1 MKVDSSYLEKTGVYL
16 STDKVIEVKGL
27 YKKFKSIVAVD
38 NIDLNVYRGD
48 VFGFLGPNGAGK
60 STTIR
65 MLLSLIKP
73 NSGSIKIFGLPL
85 EKNRIEILKKIGAIV
100 EKPDFYLYLTA
111 YKNLEILG
119 KLSGADTSK
128 KKIMELLEL
137 VGLEKRY
144 NSKVKTF
151 SHGMKQRLGLAQAL
165 LHDPELIIL
174 DEPTTG
180 LDPQGMKE
188 IRELIVYLS
197 KEKNKTI
204 FLSSHILREVELI
217 ATRMIIINKGKTQ
230 VEGTVEELLNAD
242 LMSVSFEVDDVNK
255 AIELINN
262 SQWKN
267 FYKSTIKNEIN
278 FEMKKENVAELNKFL
293 NDKNVFVSAVV
304 PVRSLEDYFL
314 KITEGTTK

>member
-1 MKVDSSYLEKTGVYL
+1 LNG
-16 STDKVIEVKGL
+16 DKIIEVKNL
-27 YKKFKSIVAVD
+27 TKRYKNLVAVD
-38 NIDLNVYRGD
+38 ELDLNVHRGD

-73 NSGSIKIFGLPL
+73 TKGSINIFGKSLK
-85 EKNRIEILKKIGAIV
+85 ENRNYILKRIGAIV

-111 YKNLEILG
+111 YKNLEVLG
-119 KLSGADTSK
+119 KISGCDTSNNR
-128 KKIMELLEL
+128 IMELLNL
-137 VGLEKRY
+137 VGLEARY

-188 IRELIVYLS
+188 IRDLIIFLS
-197 KEKNKTI
+197 REKGKTV
-204 FLSSHILREVELI
+204 FLSSHILHEVELI
-217 ATRMIIINKGKTQ
+217 ATRMIIINKGKTK
-230 VEGTVEELLNAD
+230 VEGTVEELLKSDKMN
-242 LMSVSFEVDDVNK
+242 VTFEVDDVSK
-255 AIELINN
+255 AFDVLKLT
-262 SQWKN
+262 QW
-267 FYKSTIKNEIN
+267 NES
-278 FEMKKENVAELNKFL
+278 FLKKEKNNLRFDMPQDEIAELNKFL
-293 NDKNVFVSAVV
+293 IENGINVSAVI

-314 KITEGTTK
+314 KITETGE

>member
-1 MKVDSSYLEKTGVYL
+1 LKADSSYLEKTGVYL

-267 FYKSTIKNEIN
+267 FYKSTFKNEIN

>member
-1 MKVDSSYLEKTGVYL
+1 MKADSSYLEKTGVYL

>member
-1 MKVDSSYLEKTGVYL
+1 MKADSSYLEKTGVYL

-48 VFGFLGPNGAGK
+48 IFGFLGPNGAGK

-144 NSKVKTF
+144 NSKVKNF

-267 FYKSTIKNEIN
+267 FYKSTFKNEIN